1 MDRCE
6 RAYAFGVPAGET
18 FGDGGDL
25 GGEPHG
31 QNYEWLFPIGSNDQQ
46 IAVGEP
52 SINLAK
58 GAGPTFDLHAAIDA
72 EQRDR

>member
-46 IAVGEP
+46 VSAVQP
-52 SINLAK
+52 FVQRKPLSL
-58 GAGPTFDLHAAIDA
+58 DL
-72 EQRDR
+72 RDMTPPARSRA